1 MCSPYAPVSCGVPDA
16 RGISK
21 KQNKKAKS
29 CLQRFA
35 AAVGHVVFHM
45 PDETWEPMSRLK
57 SEKMKAIAS
66 TGELDRFFPFWLLAN
81 FGKQSGTLRWRLS
94 IEELR
99 ACSVTGK
106 EQTKR
111 NKKNNLLWFISWCR
125 NICMGYIHSSCLLHL
140 GQKNSDWNCNYS
152 CVLTLLYS
160 VSLWA
165 DWDQN

>member
-1 MCSPYAPVSCGVPDA
+1 MCSPYAPVSCGIPDA
-16 RGISK
+16 RGISN

-57 SEKMKAIAS
+57 SEKMEAIAS
-66 TGELDRFFPFWLLAN
+66 TGELDRFFPFCLLAN
-81 FGKQSGTLRWRLS
+81 FGKQSDTLMWRLS

-99 ACSVTGK
+99 ACPVTGK
-106 EQTKR
+106 EQKEQ
-111 NKKNNLLWFISWCR
+111 KNPQNSFVFHFMVPKCLHGL
-125 NICMGYIHSSCLLHL
+125 HSLELFASLRA
-140 GQKNSDWNCNYS
+140 KNSDRNCNYS
-152 CVLTLLYS
+152 CVLILLYS

-165 DWDQN
+165 DWNQN